1 MVHEYHSA
9 IDIGW
14 PPELIRFVLVGEQGE
29 HSFPE
34 LSSIALPDLIEVVNT
49 QGKGTINA
57 ETLAMLRETK
67 SPYGDEPMAS
77 PLADTLMRLRNEHFP
92 SHSVRSLH
100 SRSVHVPAY
109 FGHYPTPLAITV
121 PS

>member
-1 MVHEYHSA
+1 MVHEYRSA

-14 PPELIRFVLVGEQGE
+14 PLELIRFVLVGERGE

-67 SPYGDEPMAS
+67 SPYGDKPMAS
-77 PLADTLMRLRNEHFP
+77 PLANTLTRLRNEHFP
-92 SHSVRSLH
+92 PHHPFPAQPERL
-100 SRSVHVPAY
+100 HVPAY
-109 FGHYPTPLAITV
+109 FGHYPTPLAITA
-121 PS
+121 PN